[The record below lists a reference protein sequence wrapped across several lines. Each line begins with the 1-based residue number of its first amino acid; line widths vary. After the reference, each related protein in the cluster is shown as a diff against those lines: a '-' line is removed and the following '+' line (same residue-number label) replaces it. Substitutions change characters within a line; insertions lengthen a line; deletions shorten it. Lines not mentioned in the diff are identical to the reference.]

1 MSADLNLIHRT
12 FQSMSADTGEQWL
25 TRTYALFAE
34 RCPEGAALWATP
46 DVNSQGKMFNAI
58 LLSVMDGLTQP
69 ETQHRNLV
77 SDVREHKGYG
87 VDRAM
92 YGLFLHAMGDAL
104 REVGGEAI
112 PDEEF
117 SAWERQLLAIE
128 GQVGCLSEQ
137 QEGSEE

>member
-1 MSADLNLIHRT
+1 MGH
-12 FQSMSADTGEQWL
+12 
-25 TRTYALFAE
+25 
-34 RCPEGAALWATP
+34 P

-92 YGLFLHAMGDAL
+92 YGLFCTPWGCL

-117 SAWERQLLAIE
+117 SRLGAAVA
-128 GQVGCLSEQ
+128 GH
-137 QEGSEE
+137 